1 MGFPCNEL
9 DHAAMDTPWG
19 SGIWKMTHVHITLLH
34 VEDSIWVLEGHM
46 WPWVIPFKL
55 AGWTWDHMIWSQALH
70 NQLSVSNLYPGWW
83 HFFANDCSS
92 SLVCCSTKS
101 LMDPVSLETLHSLY
115 NDLESLSQSATVLP
129 HNDPEAI
136 QRILSML
143 GEFSAVFQ
151 DVSYSFRVIMQQLMA
166 ALLAESASLKRRQN
180 YNSSGQHCYTSGG
193 SYLEYAGCWGC

>member
-1 MGFPCNEL
+1 
-9 DHAAMDTPWG
+9 
-19 SGIWKMTHVHITLLH
+19 
-34 VEDSIWVLEGHM
+34 
-46 WPWVIPFKL
+46 
-55 AGWTWDHMIWSQALH
+55 
-70 NQLSVSNLYPGWW
+70 
-83 HFFANDCSS
+83 
-92 SLVCCSTKS
+92 
-101 LMDPVSLETLHSLY
+101 MDPVYLETLHSLY

-193 SYLEYAGCWGC
+193 SYLEYAGC